1 MYAYILVIVQ
11 STCHVHV
18 HVCASHHTYKYCDA
32 ELEDILKP
40 EYIAPIVAYLCHED
54 CQDTGGVFEVSTHAA
69 IPSYSVIVQSIYTC
83 VSFHPC
89 SVLVVGQEKVRVVV
103 LHSVYVHV

>member
-54 CQDTGGVFEVSTHAA
+54 CKDTGGVFEVCDTQ
-69 IPSYSVIVQSIYTC
+69 IPSYTVNVKSTQNIL
-83 VSFHPC
+83 SFLQC
-89 SVLVVGQEKVRVVV
+89 AGGWTGKG
-103 LHSVYVHV
+103 